1 MIVTVEIPAATRR
14 KIDRGR
20 KAAGRAGEALA
31 AGLERAAV
39 GGASFISELLVRGE
53 LGLEMRHPGSGLA
66 ASLAGWMIDSSLPL
80 AAVGVPGE
88 SPAAAYA
95 GILER
100 GGTITPKSARML
112 AIPVSEEARR
122 YSSPRDMP
130 DLTLISRKASGKPPL
145 LVRELSRRGDV
156 TGFELHWVLV
166 PSVTIEPRRWLSR
179 GAERARGRMAE
190 YFQDVLDEYAGQ
202 W

>member
-1 MIVTVEIPAATRR
+1 MTLEIPPATQA
-14 KIDRGR
+14 KIDRG
-20 KAAGRAGEALA
+20 GRAAKQAGAALA
-31 AGLERAAV
+31 AGLEAAAV
-39 GGASFISELLVRGE
+39 GGAEEIRELLLRGE
-53 LGLEMRHPGSGLA
+53 LGLDMRHPGSGLA
-66 ASLAGWMIDSSLPL
+66 ASLAGWMIDDSLPL
-80 AAVGVPGE
+80 AAVGVPAN

-100 GGTITPKSARML
+100 GGTITPKSARLL

-145 LVRELSRRGDV
+145 LVRQLSRRGDV
-156 TGFELHWVLV
+156 RGFELHWVLV

-179 GAERARGRMAE
+179 GAARVTTTMAGS
-190 YFQDVLDEYAGQ
+190 FQDVLDEYARE